1 MSLTLENTSPCLIDR
16 PLTINNDAVKVDEYG
31 GSIRD
36 GVGNGIEIRIE
47 IRIEIGVGL
56 ELGLE
61 LGIFAVFLHAGRL
74 ACAGC

>member
-16 PLTINNDAVKVDEYG
+16 PLTINNDAVKVDEHG
-31 GSIRD
+31 SSIRD

-47 IRIEIGVGL
+47 IGV
-56 ELGLE
+56 GLE
-61 LGIFAVFLHAGRL
+61 LGIFAVFLHAGKL

>member
-16 PLTINNDAVKVDEYG
+16 PLTINNDTVKVDEHG

-36 GVGNGIEIRIE
+36 RVGNGIE

-56 ELGLE
+56 ELG
-61 LGIFAVFLHAGRL
+61 IFAVFLHAGKL

>member
-1 MSLTLENTSPCLIDR
+1 MPLTLKNTSPCLIDR

-47 IRIEIGVGL
+47 IGV
-56 ELGLE
+56 GLE
-61 LGIFAVFLHAGRL
+61 LGIFAVFLHAGKL

>member
-1 MSLTLENTSPCLIDR
+1 MPLTLKNTSPCLINR
-16 PLTINNDAVKVDEYG
+16 PLTIYNDAVKVDEHG

-47 IRIEIGVGL
+47 IGV
-56 ELGLE
+56 GLE
-61 LGIFAVFLHAGRL
+61 LGIFAVFLHAGKL

>member
-36 GVGNGIEIRIE
+36 GVGNGIEIRV
-47 IRIEIGVGL
+47 EIGVEIGV
-56 ELGLE
+56 GLE
-61 LGIFAVFLHAGRL
+61 LGIFAVFLHAGKL